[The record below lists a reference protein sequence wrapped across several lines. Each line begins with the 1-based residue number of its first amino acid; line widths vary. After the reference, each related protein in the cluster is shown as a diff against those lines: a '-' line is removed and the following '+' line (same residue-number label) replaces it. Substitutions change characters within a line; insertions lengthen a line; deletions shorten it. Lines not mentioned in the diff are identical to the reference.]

1 MDSQHPDV
9 IAIQK
14 LVERMKFGSL
24 EVEQVD
30 SWAADVS
37 LGQTKPNQTKLEV
50 EQVDSWA
57 AVILGS
63 S

>member
-30 SWAADVS
+30 SWAAVI

>member
-1 MDSQHPDV
+1 MIDNNRFVLFPQSVDSQHPDV

-30 SWAADVS
+30 S
-37 LGQTKPNQTKLEV
+37 
-50 EQVDSWA
+50 
-57 AVILGS
+57 
-63 S
+63 